1 MDVQAMGSTNQWA
14 DEELTAFYQHYHNTT
29 KEWDKVGWQRQQQHQ
44 THQPQAYA
52 FKTPSA

>member
-1 MDVQAMGSTNQWA
+1 MDAQAMGSTNQWA